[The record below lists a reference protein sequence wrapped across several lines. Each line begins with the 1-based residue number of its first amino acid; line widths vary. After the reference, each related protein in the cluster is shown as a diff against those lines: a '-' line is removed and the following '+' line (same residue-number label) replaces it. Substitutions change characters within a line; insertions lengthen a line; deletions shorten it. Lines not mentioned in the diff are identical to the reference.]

1 MPEPSWTPAGAE
13 VEDAEGF
20 TAVAASAAR
29 GDIFADADAS
39 MSMAP
44 VGALLVVAALALAPS
59 DWSSSFLDRATV

>member
-1 MPEPSWTPAGAE
+1 VPEPSWTPAGAE

-44 VGALLVVAALALAPS
+44 VEALVVVALALAPS

>member
-39 MSMAP
+39 MSMVP
-44 VGALLVVAALALAPS
+44 VEASVVAALALAPS

>member
-44 VGALLVVAALALAPS
+44 VEALVVALALAPS
-59 DWSSSFLDRATV
+59 DWSSFLDRATV